1 MKRIVLILSLMIF
14 ATPLFGD
21 DKEGG
26 IVGTGVVGSV
36 TAIDRFEVSGM
47 RFGFASGLELKGLES
62 LDDLRMGMTL
72 VLSTAPDGNAW
83 QATQLRHVPVLS
95 GPVTGPNE
103 VMGVPVTGD
112 LVATGDLPET
122 GDLQDAASVTVDGFW
137 SKTGVV
143 ASRISPA
150 PAGLQQVTGVYHAD
164 RASVGGVKV
173 TASPSLGLA
182 DGKIVTVTGRFENG
196 LLITE
201 SVDTELFMG
210 KAPDLILVEGFFS
223 EPNERDEVSLNGVA
237 VAAANLEDAID
248 PATQVRRCA
257 LRGRLDFALSDLPA
271 DELATIES
279 FCATVLP

>member
-1 MKRIVLILSLMIF
+1 MKRIFLVLSLLMF

-21 DKEGG
+21 EKEGG

-36 TAIDRFEVSGM
+36 TAVDQFEVSGM

-103 VMGVPVTGD
+103 VMGVPV
-112 LVATGDLPET
+112 A

-143 ASRISPA
+143 ASRISPT
-150 PAGLQQVTGVYHAD
+150 PAGIQQVTGVYDAD
-164 RASVGGVKV
+164 QVTVGTVKLQ
-173 TASPSLGLA
+173 AEPSLALA
-182 DGKIVTVTGRFENG
+182 DGKIITVTGRFENG
-196 LLITE
+196 VLVAET
-201 SVDTELFMG
+201 VDTELFMG
-210 KAPDLILVEGFFS
+210 KAPELILVEGFFS

-237 VAAANLEDAID
+237 VAAVAEERTMDS
-248 PATQVRRCA
+248 ATQVRRCA

-271 DELATIES
+271 KELATIES
-279 FCATVLP
+279 FCATVLPRE

>member
-1 MKRIVLILSLMIF
+1 MKRILLVLSLLMF

-21 DKEGG
+21 EKEGG

-36 TAIDRFEVSGM
+36 TAVDQFEVSGM

-103 VMGVPVTGD
+103 VMGVPVAGD
-112 LVATGDLPET
+112 LE
-122 GDLQDAASVTVDGFW
+122 DAASVTVDGFW

-150 PAGLQQVTGVYHAD
+150 PAGIQQVTGVYDAD
-164 RASVGGVKV
+164 QVTVGTVKLQ
-173 TASPSLGLA
+173 AEPSLALA
-182 DGKIVTVTGRFENG
+182 DGKIITVTGRFENG
-196 LLITE
+196 VLVAET
-201 SVDTELFMG
+201 VDTELFMG
-210 KAPDLILVEGFFS
+210 KAPELILVEGFFS

-237 VAAANLEDAID
+237 VAAVAEDSTID

-257 LRGRLDFALSDLPA
+257 LRGRLDFALNDLPA
-271 DELATIES
+271 KELATIES
-279 FCATVLP
+279 FCATVLPRE

>member
-1 MKRIVLILSLMIF
+1 MKQIFLVLSLMMF

-21 DKEGG
+21 EKEGG

-36 TAIDRFEVSGM
+36 TGIDQFEVSGM
-47 RFGFASGLELKGLES
+47 RFGFSSDLELKGLES

-112 LVATGDLPET
+112 LE
-122 GDLQDAASVTVDGFW
+122 DAASVTVDGFW

-150 PAGLQQVTGVYHAD
+150 PAGLQQVTGVYDAD
-164 RASVGGVKV
+164 QATVGRVKV
-173 TASPSLGLA
+173 QVTPSFSQA

-196 LLITE
+196 LLVTE
-201 SVDTELFMG
+201 TVDTELFMG
-210 KAPDLILVEGFFS
+210 SAPDLILVEGFFS

-237 VAAANLEDAID
+237 VAAANLGGTID

-271 DELATIES
+271 NELATIES
-279 FCATVLP
+279 FCATVLPR

>member
-1 MKRIVLILSLMIF
+1 MKRIVLVLSLMMF

-21 DKEGG
+21 EKEGG

-36 TAIDRFEVSGM
+36 TGIDQFEVSGM
-47 RFGFASGLELKGLES
+47 RFGFSSDLELKGLES

-112 LVATGDLPET
+112 LK
-122 GDLQDAASVTVDGFW
+122 DAASVTVDGFW
-137 SKTGVV
+137 SKAGVV
-143 ASRISPA
+143 ASRVSPA
-150 PAGLQQVTGVYHAD
+150 PAGLHRVTGVYDAD
-164 RASVGGVKV
+164 QATVGRVRVQV
-173 TASPSLGLA
+173 TPSFSLA

-196 LLITE
+196 LLVTE
-201 SVDTELFMG
+201 AVDTELFMG
-210 KAPDLILVEGFFS
+210 SAPDLILVEGFFS

-237 VAAANLEDAID
+237 VAAANLGGTID

-279 FCATVLP
+279 FCATVLPR

>member
-1 MKRIVLILSLMIF
+1 MKRIVLVLSLMMF

-21 DKEGG
+21 EKEGG
-26 IVGTGVVGSV
+26 IIGTGVVGSV
-36 TAIDRFEVSGM
+36 TGIDRFEVSGM
-47 RFGFASGLELKGLES
+47 RFGFSSDLELKGLES

-103 VMGVPVTGD
+103 VMGVPVS
-112 LVATGDLPET
+112 

-150 PAGLQQVTGVYHAD
+150 PAGLQQVTGVYDAD
-164 RASVGGVKV
+164 QATVGRVKV
-173 TASPSLGLA
+173 QVTPSFSLA
-182 DGKIVTVTGRFENG
+182 DGKIITVTGRFENG

-201 SVDTELFMG
+201 AVDTELFMG

-237 VAAANLEDAID
+237 VAAANLGNTID

-271 DELATIES
+271 NELATIES
-279 FCATVLP
+279 FCATVLPRE